1 MLKKTLLSWIP
12 IKLNRIRGGK
22 NDAYIT
28 FAKDIKKNITILIW
42 AKNQA

>member
-1 MLKKTLLSWIP
+1 M

-28 FAKDIKKNITILIW
+28 FGKRYKKNITILI
-42 AKNQA
+42 